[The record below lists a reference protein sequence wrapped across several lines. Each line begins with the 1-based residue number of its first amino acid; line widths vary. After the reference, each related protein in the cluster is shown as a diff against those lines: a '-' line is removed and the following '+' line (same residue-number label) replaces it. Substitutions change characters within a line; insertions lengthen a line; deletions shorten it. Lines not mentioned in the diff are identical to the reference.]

1 MVVENPM
8 FKLAVFVVVIISLF
22 LVGFSYL
29 FFEKLL
35 TEKEIVITVI
45 NKEKFGTEEGKYL
58 IFTPDEVFE
67 NSDRF
72 YHRKTNADLIYTK
85 LERGLKYR
93 VKVVGVYL
101 PGLPRLRNI
110 TEVVGKE
117 ISSDK
122 YR

>member
-8 FKLAVFVVVIISLF
+8 FRLAVFVVVIISLF

-72 YHRKTNADLIYTK
+72 YHRKTNADIIYAK

>member
-1 MVVENPM
+1 MIVENPM
-8 FKLAVFVVVIISLF
+8 FKLAVFAATFISLF
-22 LVGFSYL
+22 LIGFSYL
-29 FFEKLL
+29 FFEKLI

-67 NSDRF
+67 NSNRF
-72 YHRKTNADLIYTK
+72 YHRKTNADMIYNK
-85 LERGLKYR
+85 LERGIKYR

-101 PGLPRLRNI
+101 PGIPRLRNI

-117 ISSDK
+117 LRSEK
-122 YR
+122 NP

>member
-8 FKLAVFVVVIISLF
+8 FRLAVFAAVLISLF
-22 LVGFSYL
+22 IIGFSYL

-67 NSDRF
+67 NSNRF
-72 YHRKTNADLIYTK
+72 YHRKTNADIIYAK

-93 VKVVGVYL
+93 VNVVGVYL

-117 ISSDK
+117 ITTDK

>member
-8 FKLAVFVVVIISLF
+8 FKLAVFAATIMSLF
-22 LVGFSYL
+22 LIGFSYL
-29 FFEKLL
+29 FFEKLI

-67 NSDRF
+67 NSNRF
-72 YHRKTNADLIYTK
+72 YHRKTNADIVYSK
-85 LERGLKYR
+85 LERGIKYR

-117 ISSDK
+117 LK
-122 YR
+122 NEKNP